1 MNKSINYEINVP
13 KILKSISE
21 NNIIERIIYEAI
33 LNSVHSESTIIEC
46 RINFENEQLLAEDR
60 YKQLKNIIIT
70 DDGIGFNKKNLK
82 SFKTYSS
89 DYKTKDWGS
98 KGTGRFSFLKCCNKV
113 YYESEFYEERNFIRK
128 KINFNIDGLSTEDL
142 KPKQKQETI
151 LILENFTISLNID
164 DIEKNA
170 KNVIHKIYPTLALI
184 KKKNSLRRIRINFY
198 RNEELIYSKDLEDVI
213 LLNSKKIKI
222 NYSNKDTKDF
232 ILYYSLE
239 QIFEKPLQESGYC
252 AGYVNVKE
260 FEVRIKLRK
269 ESYVFFLYSE
279 YFDEFVNDER
289 TDFNG
294 IYPKE
299 RTLNNPISWEIINEE
314 LKKVLNDILNKEFK
328 DIGRHNEILLSTIK
342 SAYPFLDEFID
353 LKTSNII
360 GYLDKSDILKSGY
373 NKIDQIKNN
382 LRSIRESFI
391 DNQKLDNEKLN
402 ELIIKSSLDLAE
414 YITNRQVI
422 LDTMQIMI
430 DNNEP
435 IEDNIHN
442 LIMPMRTKLNN
453 RNKNYT
459 TNNLWLLDDKFM
471 SFTNAM
477 SDKSIRESV
486 SEINQKVITFNGSKK
501 EPDLV
506 MYFNNN
512 EYKDKLIMIEF
523 KSFSVSDKNKILG
536 ITQLLEYIEIIN
548 KYMIDVKERW
558 YYLIT
563 TIDSDFAR
571 ALERSNFKSIF
582 SNKRVGYFQY
592 YSDDLIRSNIYVLDI
607 ESLVYDSNLRNQAFM
622 DIFKEG
628 FQE

>member
-1 MNKSINYEINVP
+1 M
-13 KILKSISE
+13 
-21 NNIIERIIYEAI
+21 
-33 LNSVHSESTIIEC
+33 ST
-46 RINFENEQLLAEDR
+46 
-60 YKQLKNIIIT
+60 
-70 DDGIGFNKKNLK
+70 
-82 SFKTYSS
+82 
-89 DYKTKDWGS
+89 
-98 KGTGRFSFLKCCNKV
+98 
-113 YYESEFYEERNFIRK
+113 
-128 KINFNIDGLSTEDL
+128 
-142 KPKQKQETI
+142 
-151 LILENFTISLNID
+151 
-164 DIEKNA
+164 
-170 KNVIHKIYPTLALI
+170 
-184 KKKNSLRRIRINFY
+184 INFY
-198 RNEELIYSKDLEDVI
+198 RDGVLIYSKDLEEVI
-213 LLNSKKIKI
+213 LLNTRKIKI
-222 NYSNKDTKDF
+222 NYNNKDVKEF

-239 QIFEKPLQESGYC
+239 QTFEKPLQESGYC

-260 FEVRIKLRK
+260 FEIKIKLRK

-299 RTLNNPISWEIINEE
+299 KTLNNPISWEVINEE

-391 DNQKLDNEKLN
+391 DNQKLDNEKLD
-402 ELIIKSSLDLAE
+402 ELIVKSSLDLAE

-430 DNNEP
+430 DNNES

-442 LIMPMRTKLNN
+442 LIIPMRTKLNN
-453 RNKNYT
+453 RNRNYT

-477 SDKSIRESV
+477 SDKSIKESI
-486 SEINQKVITFNGSKK
+486 SEINQKVITFDGSKK

-523 KSFSVSDKNKILG
+523 KSFSITDKNKISG

-592 YSDDLIRSNIYVLDI
+592 YSDDLVKSNIYVLDI
-607 ESLVYDSNLRNQAFM
+607 ESLVHDSNLRNQAFM

>member
-1 MNKSINYEINVP
+1 MSENINYEINVP

-33 LNSVHSESTIIEC
+33 LNSVHSESRIIEC
-46 RINFENEQLLAEDR
+46 RINFKNEQLLAEDR
-60 YKQLKNIIIT
+60 YKELKNIIII

-89 DYKTKDWGS
+89 DYKTKKWGS

-113 YYESEFYEERNFIRK
+113 YYESEFYEEKELIRK
-128 KINFNIDGLSTEDL
+128 KINFNIDGLSTKDL
-142 KPKQKQETI
+142 KSNQKQETI
-151 LILENFTISLNID
+151 LILEDFTIPFNID
-164 DIEKNA
+164 DIERNV

-184 KKKNSLRRIRINFY
+184 KKKDSHRKITINFY
-198 RNEELIYSKDLEDVI
+198 RDGVLIYSKDLEEVI
-213 LLNSKKIKI
+213 LLNTRKIKI
-222 NYSNKDTKDF
+222 NYNNKDVKEF

-239 QIFEKPLQESGYC
+239 QTFEKPLQESGYC

-260 FEVRIKLRK
+260 FEIKIKLRK

-299 RTLNNPISWEIINEE
+299 KTLNNPISWEVINEE

-391 DNQKLDNEKLN
+391 DNQKLDNEKLD
-402 ELIIKSSLDLAE
+402 ELIVKSSLDLAE

-430 DNNEP
+430 DNNES

-442 LIMPMRTKLNN
+442 LIIPMRTKLNN
-453 RNKNYT
+453 RNRNYT

-477 SDKSIRESV
+477 SDKSIKESI
-486 SEINQKVITFNGSKK
+486 SEINQKVITFDGSKK
-501 EPDLV
+501 
-506 MYFNNN
+506 
-512 EYKDKLIMIEF
+512 
-523 KSFSVSDKNKILG
+523 
-536 ITQLLEYIEIIN
+536 
-548 KYMIDVKERW
+548 
-558 YYLIT
+558 
-563 TIDSDFAR
+563 
-571 ALERSNFKSIF
+571 
-582 SNKRVGYFQY
+582 
-592 YSDDLIRSNIYVLDI
+592 
-607 ESLVYDSNLRNQAFM
+607 NQ
-622 DIFKEG
+622 I
-628 FQE
+628 